1 MTKVLI
7 VDDDTTGVETLS
19 NVLEIKGYRVDAAY
33 GGMEALEKIGRTNF
47 DFVLLDLKLPDI
59 NGVETFRKIKKVKDG
74 LKVVI
79 MTAYSLPHLIQE
91 ARKEGAL
98 AILTKPLNI
107 DKLLSLLK

>member
-7 VDDDTTGVETLS
+7 VDDDATGVETLS
-19 NVLEIKGYRVDAAY
+19 NVLQIKGYQVEAAY
-33 GGMEALEKIGRTNF
+33 GGMEALRKVGRTSF

-59 NGVETFRKIKKVKDG
+59 NGLETFRRIKKLKDQVK
-74 LKVVI
+74 VII

-91 ARKEGAL
+91 AREEGVL

-107 DKLLSLLK
+107 DELLSLLR

>member
-19 NVLEIKGYRVDAAY
+19 NVLEIKGYRVDTAY
-33 GGMEALEKIGRTNF
+33 GGMEALEKIERANF

-59 NGVETFRKIKKVKDG
+59 NGVETFRKIKKVKNE

>member
-1 MTKVLI
+1 LTKVLI

-19 NVLEIKGYRVDAAY
+19 NVLEIKGYQVDAAY
-33 GGMEALEKIGRTNF
+33 GGREALEKIERANF

-59 NGVETFRKIKKVKDG
+59 NGVETFRKIKKVKDE

>member
-1 MTKVLI
+1 LTKVLI

-19 NVLEIKGYRVDAAY
+19 NVLEIKGYRVDVAY
-33 GGMEALEKIGRTNF
+33 GGMEALEKIGRSNF

-59 NGVETFRKIKKVKDG
+59 NGVETFRKIKKVKDE

-79 MTAYSLPHLIQE
+79 MTASSLPHLIQE

>member
-19 NVLEIKGYRVDAAY
+19 NVLEIKGYRADAAY

-107 DKLLSLLK
+107 DELLSLLK